1 MGRSVSRRQLR
12 LAPGNA
18 SGFGQ
23 AKSREPGEPP
33 RVEVTANGA
42 SFWFPPDVG
51 CDPRADGGRCAGHGV
66 ATVEIAVHVD
76 ERQGPAGRLLRRSRP
91 VRTAFLRLNDM
102 AERLERAAVTPSR
115 TTRPTIWLSWGVRP
129 TSASTLRLRADSPVA
144 RSSAAARWAKAVA
157 PIAVNVS

>member
-76 ERQGPAGRLLRRSRP
+76 ERQGPAGRCYAGRVRSAP
-91 VRTAFLRLNDM
+91 LFSD
-102 AERLERAAVTPSR
+102 S
-115 TTRPTIWLSWGVRP
+115 TTWP
-129 TSASTLRLRADSPVA
+129 SASNGP
-144 RSSAAARWAKAVA
+144 
-157 PIAVNVS
+157 P